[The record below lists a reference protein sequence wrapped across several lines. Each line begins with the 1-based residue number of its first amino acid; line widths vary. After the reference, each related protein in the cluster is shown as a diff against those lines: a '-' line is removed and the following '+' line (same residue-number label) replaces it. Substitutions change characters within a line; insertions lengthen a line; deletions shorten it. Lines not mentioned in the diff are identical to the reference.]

1 MIAVPTTYPTFYNE
15 TIHDYK
21 HNIWYSLQFVITIGI
36 ASIIFILFIFITLV
50 EKFLSW
56 RESIRERI
64 VPVNVPNPINPNPIN
79 PNPINPNPIN
89 PNPINPNPINI
100 V

>member
-1 MIAVPTTYPTFYNE
+1 MITVPTTYPTFYNE

-21 HNIWYSLQFVITIGI
+21 HNIWDSLQFVITIGI

-50 EKFLSW
+50 EKILLF
-56 RESIRERI
+56 RENLVI
-64 VPVNVPNPINPNPIN
+64 PNSD
-79 PNPINPNPIN
+79 
-89 PNPINPNPINI
+89 NI

>member
-1 MIAVPTTYPTFYNE
+1 MIDEPTTYPTFYNQ
-15 TIHDYK
+15 TVADYK
-21 HNIWYSLQFVITIGI
+21 NNVWNSLKFEITIGI
-36 ASIIFILFIFITLV
+36 ASVIFMLFICINLI

-64 VPVNVPNPINPNPIN
+64 VPIDA
-79 PNPINPNPIN
+79 

>member
-21 HNIWYSLQFVITIGI
+21 HNIWDSLQFVITIGV

-50 EKFLSW
+50 EKILLF
-56 RESIRERI
+56 RE
-64 VPVNVPNPINPNPIN
+64 
-79 PNPINPNPIN
+79 
-89 PNPINPNPINI
+89 NI
-100 V
+100 VIPNSDNIV

>member
-15 TIHDYK
+15 TGSHYK
-21 HNIWYSLQFVITIGI
+21 HNVWDSLQFVITIGI
-36 ASIIFILFIFITLV
+36 ALIIFILFIFITLV

-64 VPVNVPNPINPNPIN
+64 VPVNVPNPIN
-79 PNPINPNPIN
+79 
-89 PNPINPNPINI
+89 I

>member
-1 MIAVPTTYPTFYNE
+1 MITVPTTYPTFYNE

-21 HNIWYSLQFVITIGI
+21 HNIWDSLQFVITIGV

-50 EKFLSW
+50 EKILLF
-56 RESIRERI
+56 RENLVI
-64 VPVNVPNPINPNPIN
+64 PNSD
-79 PNPINPNPIN
+79 
-89 PNPINPNPINI
+89 NI